1 MNSWTPEQGRVQA
14 QKSIMDRTVHPFV
27 HPVIGP
33 EGSVLTLDNMPPRE
47 TVRWI
52 ARRKAEVV
60 AAVRGGLLSFGD
72 ACERYALTSEELIA
86 WQRALE
92 RYGMNG
98 LHTTRLPTGHAGSP
112 AKS

>member
-1 MNSWTPEQGRVQA
+1 MNSKTPGKGRVQLRN
-14 QKSIMDRTVHPFV
+14 SITGRTVRPFV
-27 HPVIGP
+27 SHVLGP
-33 EGSVLTLDNMPPRE
+33 EGAVLTLDNMPPRG

-86 WQRALE
+86 WQQAIE
-92 RYGMNG
+92 HSGMNG
-98 LHTTRLPTGHAGSP
+98 LHATHVRTGNTGAP
-112 AKS
+112 KKS

>member
-1 MNSWTPEQGRVQA
+1 
-14 QKSIMDRTVHPFV
+14 MDRTVHPFV

-33 EGSVLTLDNMPPRE
+33 EGGVLTLDNMPPRE

-60 AAVRGGLLSFGD
+60 VAVRGGLLSFGD
-72 ACERYALTSEELIA
+72 ACERYALTSEELLA

-98 LHTTRLPTGHAGSP
+98 LHATRLPTGHAGST